1 MAVMG
6 QDGLVARRWLGLIG
20 LSLMA
25 LPALGAG
32 DAPAQRTELAPSE
45 ISDIESSV
53 SSGQAGSKGGLAGDE
68 KRSVI
73 ENVKVDKSAQP
84 SGDSQM
90 DRGAEFR
97 LNGIQVQGNT
107 VMGKE
112 HIVSIVQ
119 PYVGTMMTSAE
130 LKAITAKITQLFV
143 DQGYATT
150 KCIIPAQQVS
160 NGVVVLKF
168 VEGKLGQIQLS
179 GAETYLYDVRLF
191 LAQLHDLQGKVIHLP
206 TLNNRLRLLSQLPAT
221 RVQPTLVQQAEG
233 VTDLVLKLT
242 DLEDNFSL
250 SVNNSGSRFTGKN
263 RISSSAVFNNVTGN
277 SDVLT
282 MALTT
287 SLNNV
292 KYLGS
297 MSFNYQRPVG
307 GSGGKLGVGY
317 SNLYYRMDPAA
328 VGFDQVR
335 YEGGTHTL
343 GLRYEQP
350 LWLEDEASSQKSY
363 SWSAGFER
371 KTAQAKTIYNTS
383 FDQPAGFA
391 YVDSEDRLMV
401 GDITLQT
408 EQFTL
413 LKGFKGRSF
422 ASVSLKHAFEGFFGS
437 TTQEDIDRKLENI
450 ANNVEPITGPIGNVT
465 GMNPNFWKLY
475 VDVSRAQA
483 LPNSFTAQLDFHG
496 EFTPSKKLPQAYQ
509 FADADGGASG
519 YSLGVKL
526 NRPIAENVSL
536 GVSFKHA
543 QAVSWYR
550 DLDPGCNNSTGIA
563 TATSAG
569 RNSCATNEMALNM
582 DWRLGGL
589 LANVNYRNNINASAQ
604 NQNKITFNLGS
615 RW

>member
-1 MAVMG
+1 
-6 QDGLVARRWLGLIG
+6 
-20 LSLMA
+20 MA

-32 DAPAQRTELAPSE
+32 NAPVQRTELAPSE

-53 SSGQAGSKGGLAGDE
+53 SSGQAGFKGGLAGDE

-73 ENVKVDKSAQP
+73 ENVKVDKSARP
-84 SGDSQM
+84 TGDSQL

-112 HIVSIVQ
+112 HIVSLVQ

-130 LKAITAKITQLFV
+130 LKAIAAKITQLFV
-143 DQGYATT
+143 EQGYATT
-150 KCIIPAQQVS
+150 KCIIPAQQVD
-160 NGVVVLKF
+160 NGVVVLKV
-168 VEGKLGQIQLS
+168 VEGQLGQIKLS

-206 TLNNRLRLLSQLPAT
+206 TLNSRLRLLSKLPAT
-221 RVQPTLVQQAEG
+221 KVQPTLVQQAEG

-242 DLEDNFSL
+242 DLEDTFAL

-263 RISSSAVFNNVTGN
+263 RLSSSAVFSNVTGN

-287 SLNNV
+287 SLSNV

-297 MSFNYQRPVG
+297 MSFNYKRPVG
-307 GSGGKLGVGY
+307 GSAGKLGVGY
-317 SNLYYRMDPAA
+317 SNLYYRMDPTE

-335 YEGGTHTL
+335 YEGGSNSL

-350 LWLEDEASSQKSY
+350 LWLEDETNSQKSY
-363 SWSAGFER
+363 TWSAGFER
-371 KTAQAKTIYNTS
+371 KTAQAKTVYNTG
-383 FDQPAGFA
+383 FDHPAGFA

-401 GDITLQT
+401 GDITFQT
-408 EQFTL
+408 EQLTL

-422 ASVSLKHAFEGFFGS
+422 VSISLKHAFEGFFGS
-437 TTQEDIDRKLENI
+437 MTQEDIDRKLENI
-450 ANNVEPITGPIGNVT
+450 SSDPAVEPITGPIGNVT

-475 VDVSRAQA
+475 MDVSRAQV
-483 LPNSFTAQLDFHG
+483 LPNSFTAQFDFHG
-496 EFTPSKKLPQAYQ
+496 EYTPSKKLPKAYQ
-509 FADADGGASG
+509 FAGADGGASG
-519 YSLGVKL
+519 YSLDFKL
-526 NRPIAENVSL
+526 VRPIAENVSV

-550 DLDPGCNNSTGIA
+550 DVDPGCSNSAGTA

-569 RNSCATNEMALNM
+569 RNSCSANEMALNM

-589 LANVNYRNNINASAQ
+589 LANVNYRNNIDASA
-604 NQNKITFNLGS
+604 NNTNKITFNLGYS
-615 RW
+615 W